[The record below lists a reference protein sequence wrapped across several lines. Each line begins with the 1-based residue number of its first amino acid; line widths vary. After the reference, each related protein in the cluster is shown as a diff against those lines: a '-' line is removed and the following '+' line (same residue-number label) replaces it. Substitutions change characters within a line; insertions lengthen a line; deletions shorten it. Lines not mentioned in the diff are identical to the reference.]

1 MKGRES
7 VIYNA
12 FKLPEGLREMN
23 ARWLTIIS
31 DCLVLIGL
39 IVLGS
44 GWKGS
49 ANLSGAFPFHAS
61 SVSFNGSATGAY
73 VLLGAPSLLLGL
85 LLMIVSLIWTAID
98 AVQR

>member
-1 MKGRES
+1 
-7 VIYNA
+7 VVYNA
-12 FKLPEGLREMN
+12 GELREELREMN

-73 VLLGAPSLLLGL
+73 VLLGAPSLLIGL
-85 LLMIVSLIWTAID
+85 VLMVVSLIWTAID
-98 AVQR
+98 VLQR